1 MTDIHTIL
9 IAGSGGTIA
18 KALIAHWQNAGAR
31 VLTMGRAAGAE
42 VWENAHDSRHL
53 TTDLTDVAN
62 IPAITAWLKNYGLPD
77 AVIVCSGF
85 LHTDET
91 ADQKGGDTPG
101 KPSLPEK
108 ALKDITD
115 DFLLH
120 NMQINLL
127 AHIHLAQ
134 AVAPLLKRRSTL
146 KWMSLSAMVGSITDN
161 QLGGWYSY
169 RMSKA
174 ALNMFIKTLS
184 IEWQRKAPDSIV
196 VATHPGTTDSA
207 LSEPF
212 QANIK
217 DGKLY
222 TPELTAER
230 LSRILE
236 ELNAEQNGHL
246 LHWDGSV
253 LPF

>member
-1 MTDIHTIL
+1 MTNIHNIL

-18 KALIAHWQNAGAR
+18 QALIAHWQNAGAR
-31 VLTMGRAAGAE
+31 VLTIGRE
-42 VWENAHDSRHL
+42 DRNSRERDGSDPQCNHEHL
-53 TTDLTDVAN
+53 QTDLVDAAN
-62 IPAITAWLKNYGLPD
+62 IPSITAWLKSHGLPD
-77 AVIVCSGF
+77 AVIVCSGI
-85 LHTDET
+85 LHTKER
-91 ADQKGGDTPG
+91 Q
-101 KPSLPEK
+101 PEK
-108 ALKDITD
+108 ALKNITD

-134 AVAPLLKRRSTL
+134 AVAPLIKRNAQL
-146 KWMSLSAMVGSITDN
+146 KWMSLSAMVGSITDS

-184 IEWQRKAPDSIV
+184 IEWQRKAPGSIV

-217 DGKLY
+217 EGRLY

-230 LSRILE
+230 LSKVLE
-236 ELNAEQNGHL
+236 ELSPEQNGHL

-253 LPF
+253 LAF

>member
-1 MTDIHTIL
+1 
-9 IAGSGGTIA
+9 
-18 KALIAHWQNAGAR
+18 
-31 VLTMGRAAGAE
+31 
-42 VWENAHDSRHL
+42 
-53 TTDLTDVAN
+53 
-62 IPAITAWLKNYGLPD
+62 
-77 AVIVCSGF
+77 
-85 LHTDET
+85 
-91 ADQKGGDTPG
+91 
-101 KPSLPEK
+101 
-108 ALKDITD
+108 
-115 DFLLH
+115 
-120 NMQINLL
+120 
-127 AHIHLAQ
+127 
-134 AVAPLLKRRSTL
+134 
-146 KWMSLSAMVGSITDN
+146 MVGSITDN